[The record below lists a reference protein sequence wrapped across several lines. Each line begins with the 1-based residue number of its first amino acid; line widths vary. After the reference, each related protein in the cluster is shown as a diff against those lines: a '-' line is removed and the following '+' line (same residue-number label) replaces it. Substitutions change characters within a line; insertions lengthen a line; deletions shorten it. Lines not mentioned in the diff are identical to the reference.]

1 MGTSQSSPGP
11 GGSSPLVPPWADD
24 QPQQALPEPLPARF
38 KPFRQSLGSFVSG
51 GERRDLQA
59 AVGHYARKA
68 SGGGSSAARRMGG
81 ITKAGGSL
89 FGVLSGA
96 GVEGA
101 STGESSLDL
110 NQLSGLP
117 CDQAISAITQALTP
131 TDGDGDKIRAA
142 MNHAL
147 VEALDGVET
156 FDPSC
161 ITDDVIVD
169 TMIGYLAESIFLQI
183 VMDAGKAWNKAETAT
198 QALRAESDLRELIKV
213 VVDKHMG
220 SKMNSNVRSFTRSQ
234 MVQVERTAIM
244 DVWKEWESYQ

>member
-11 GGSSPLVPPWADD
+11 GGSSPLIPPWADD
-24 QPQQALPEPLPARF
+24 QPQQALPEPMPARF
-38 KPFRQSLGSFVSG
+38 KPFRQSLGNFVSG
-51 GERRDLQA
+51 GDRVDLQA
-59 AVGHYARKA
+59 AMGHYARKA
-68 SGGGSSAARRMGG
+68 SGGGSSAARRMGEV
-81 ITKAGGSL
+81 TKAGGSL
-89 FGVLSGA
+89 YEVLSGA
-96 GVEGA
+96 GIEGA
-101 STGESSLDL
+101 PSGESSFDL
-110 NQLSGLP
+110 NVFSGMP

-131 TDGDGDKIRAA
+131 TGGDGDKIRAA

-156 FDPSC
+156 FDLSC
-161 ITDDVIVD
+161 ITDDIIVD

-198 QALRAESDLRELIKV
+198 QVLYAESELRELIKV

-220 SKMNSNVRSFTRSQ
+220 TKMSSNVRSFTRSQ
-234 MVQVERTAIM
+234 MVQIERSAIM